1 MTGESL
7 RDVGDRGSMR
17 VALGA
22 ALGEHSRWSAR
33 KTGTQGGLM
42 KRSAPALM
50 ISAFISCALLAA
62 CTASQSAL
70 EQGTQASPAAADDA
84 VKCGP
89 DVTPIPA
96 PTRQINLV
104 LDESGSMFADID
116 ADGNVVPS
124 TTWSIAK
131 YSLEVFSALLGPN
144 DQLDVYRMSD
154 YGPAD
159 SPTAPTL
166 TLSGADDRD
175 SRVAQIHE
183 MELQGASTPWRSVTT
198 AADNLLAS
206 DAELKWLVILT
217 DGEFKIGAEF
227 VPLETVT
234 EYLSPLISQGVRVAF
249 MSIGALAVEIPALS
263 GLEYERVDDARQL
276 LPAMTG
282 FANTIFER
290 TYVDLGTNTAWATDI
305 PLSEVVV
312 FAQGAGVRVSGA
324 QSSNGAIE
332 PAAAPVSVKWTTNG
346 PVVVTSP
353 DGRKVRIDDPVPD
366 ESLEGTLA
374 DFTGIPVGDV
384 SFDIANASQT
394 DLFYKPD
401 VTFGYTIVDAQGI
414 DVGNVLTADQPYTL
428 NYSFMTPDCVP
439 VTSPLLE
446 PVNYSA
452 QILREDQVVQEGL
465 SPGSPIQLPSADYT
479 LVVQASYNGGTS
491 GAQIPL
497 IVSGPGGL
505 QTYPVSALTS
515 FPALA
520 EGIPFKINVREGKLS
535 RPITPAEWQ
544 ALDAAS
550 ASFSGGGNLEY
561 QLAKSEE
568 VGRAFILARA
578 PDGDIFAADTGDL
591 AVTVS
596 IPPLGDIDGLTSDP
610 VAFTVVD
617 DLTVLERLIHWFWTV
632 GIWILVALILLILI
646 LGYIF
651 KRRFPKVGR
660 QPEIM
665 SRTRMVGG
673 GTPPKARGKFRVNGI
688 RRWLPFVADKG
699 TLVYV
704 PPGSLGFIPMKL
716 KAGSG
721 RTMRLL
727 NANALAKRNNVQ
739 INGTPVDEHF
749 NSNFQ
754 FGRGSTI
761 SARNQET
768 TFETTL

>member
-1 MTGESL
+1 MTGEFL

-17 VALGA
+17 VALGV
-22 ALGEHSRWSAR
+22 ALGEHSRWRAR
-33 KTGTQGGLM
+33 RTGTQGGLM
-42 KRSAPALM
+42 KRSAPTLM
-50 ISAFISCALLAA
+50 VSAFISCALLAA

-70 EQGTQASPAAADDA
+70 DQGTQASPASADDA

-104 LDESGSMFADID
+104 LDESGSMFSDID
-116 ADGNVVPS
+116 ADGKVVPS

-131 YSLEVFSALLGPN
+131 YSLEVFSALLGPT

-175 SRVAQIHE
+175 SRVAQIHD
-183 MELQGASTPWRSVTT
+183 MDLKGASTPWRSVTT

-217 DGEFKIGAEF
+217 DGEFKIEAEF
-227 VPLETVT
+227 VPPETVM
-234 EYLSPLISQGVRVAF
+234 EYLSPLSSQGVRVAF

-305 PLSEVVV
+305 PLSEAVV
-312 FAQGAGVRVSGA
+312 FAQGAGVTVSGA
-324 QSSNGAIE
+324 QTSEGAIE
-332 PAAAPVSVKWTTNG
+332 PAAPPVSVGWTANG

-353 DGRKVRIDDPVPD
+353 DGRKVRIDPVPD

-374 DFTGIPVGDV
+374 DFTGMPVGDV

-414 DVGNVLTADQPYTL
+414 DVGNVLRADQPYTL

-446 PVNYSA
+446 PVNFSA

-465 SPGSPIQLPSADYT
+465 LSGSPIQLPSADYT
-479 LVVQASYNGGTS
+479 LVVKASYNGGTS
-491 GAQIPL
+491 GAKIPL
-497 IVSGPGGL
+497 IVSNSGGSRTL
-505 QTYPVSALTS
+505 QVSDMAE
-515 FPALA
+515 FPELSQ
-520 EGIPFKINVREGKLS
+520 GIPVYLFVEGEELS
-535 RPITPAEWQ
+535 RPYTPSEW
-544 ALDAAS
+544 ASLEAGAVGFSDNNNLD
-550 ASFSGGGNLEY
+550 Y
-561 QLAKSEE
+561 MLAK
-568 VGRAFILARA
+568 GTKPGDAYILVRA
-578 PDGDIFAADTGDL
+578 PGGDVFDAQTGDL
-591 AVTVS
+591 DVTMT
-596 IPPLGDIDGLTSDP
+596 IPAIGEINASTVEP
-610 VAFTVVD
+610 VTFTVVD
-617 DLTVLERLIHWFWTV
+617 DLSWQDRAWHWFWTV
-632 GIWILVALILLILI
+632 GIWILVALILLIVI

-651 KRRFPKVGR
+651 KKRFPKIGR

-699 TLVYV
+699 TLVYA

-761 SARNQET
+761 SAGNQET

>member
-17 VALGA
+17 VALSA
-22 ALGEHSRWSAR
+22 ALGDRADWRARKSAAKGDSAR
-33 KTGTQGGLM
+33 
-42 KRSAPALM
+42 RSLRAGVAGM
-50 ISAFISCALLAA
+50 FVCCSLLAA
-62 CTASQSAL
+62 CTTSQSAL
-70 EQGTQASPAAADDA
+70 DQGTSATSAAASDE

-104 LDESGSMFADID
+104 LDESGSMFADTD
-116 ADGNVVPS
+116 ADGNVIPS

-131 YSLEVFSALLGPN
+131 YSLEVFSALLGPE

-166 TLSGADDRD
+166 TLSGADDRS
-175 SRVAQIHE
+175 SRVTQVHD

-206 DAELKWLVILT
+206 DAEQKWLVILT
-217 DGEFKIGAEF
+217 DGEFKIGDKFIPPEQ
-227 VPLETVT
+227 VV

-249 MSIGALAVEIPALS
+249 MSIGALAVEIPSLT
-263 GLEYERVDDARQL
+263 GLEYERVDDAQQL

-290 TYVDLGTNTAWATDI
+290 TYVDLGTKTEWSSDI
-305 PLSEVVV
+305 PLSEVVI
-312 FAQGAGVRVSGA
+312 FAQGAGVVVAGA
-324 QSSNGAIE
+324 QTSTGAIE
-332 PAAAPVSVKWTTNG
+332 PASRPVSVGWTTNG
-346 PVVVTSP
+346 PVVVTGAD
-353 DGRKVRIDDPVPD
+353 DGDVRIDPVPD
-366 ESLEGTLA
+366 KSLEGILA
-374 DFTGIPVGDV
+374 DFTSVPSGDM
-384 SFDIANASQT
+384 SFDITNATQA

-401 VTFGYTIVDAQGI
+401 VTFGYTIVDPQGM

-446 PVNYSA
+446 PVEYSA
-452 QILREDQVVQEGL
+452 QILRGDEVVQEGL
-465 SPGSPIQLPSADYT
+465 SPGSSIQLPSSDYT
-479 LVVQASYNGGTS
+479 LEVQASYNGGTS

-497 IVSGPGGL
+497 VVSSSPGSRTL
-505 QTYPVSALTS
+505 KVSSMAE
-515 FPALA
+515 FPEAS
-520 EGIPFKINVREGKLS
+520 EGIPVYLFVEGEELS
-535 RPITPAEWQ
+535 RPYTSSEW
-544 ALDAAS
+544 ATLDAA
-550 ASFSGGGNLEY
+550 AVTFSDSNNLDY
-561 QLAKSEE
+561 MLAKGTRPGE
-568 VGRAFILARA
+568 AYILVRA
-578 PDGDIFAADTGDL
+578 PDGDIYDAQTGDL
-591 AVTVS
+591 DVTMT
-596 IPPLGDIDGLTSDP
+596 IPAIGDVRASTVEP
-610 VAFTVVD
+610 VAFTVAD
-617 DLTVLERLIHWFWTV
+617 DLTGVQRLLHWFWTV
-632 GIWILVALILLILI
+632 GIWILVGLILLVLI

-651 KRRFPKVGR
+651 KRRLPKIGR

-665 SRTRMVGG
+665 ARTRLVGG

-749 NSNFQ
+749 NANFQ